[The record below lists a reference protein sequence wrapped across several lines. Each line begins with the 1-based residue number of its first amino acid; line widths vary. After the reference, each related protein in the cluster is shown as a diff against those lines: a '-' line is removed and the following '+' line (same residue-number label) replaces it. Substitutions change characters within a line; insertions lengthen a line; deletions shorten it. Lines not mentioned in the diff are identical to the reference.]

1 MKNNSMS
8 VFVTLGLF
16 IYLFFNNWRVIFKK
30 EKEMP

>member
-1 MKNNSMS
+1 MS